1 MADQQETPA
10 GWYQD
15 PTGEIQERYWS
26 GSEWTEET
34 RPYAPPASSATEAAR
49 VTAAS
54 HQPRPASPS
63 PQGSPGTTPQ
73 QVALPGAGSHEAA
86 NRGRSLL
93 AVGLSLA
100 LLGGLIVGVV
110 MWRRG
115 VDESARRA
123 AAAGASIGEP
133 GLPAFTQQPTVPNF
147 LGYTVKYEVNG
158 SAGEVSITYQTDA
171 GSTQEDARTPW
182 TYTRSGALV
191 GDFVY
196 VSAQD
201 GSGEAAATTTC
212 TVYVNGVE
220 VLTNTARGAYKIA
233 TCSGTL

>member
-1 MADQQETPA
+1 MADEQETPA

-26 GSEWTEET
+26 GTEWTEET
-34 RPYAPPASSATEAAR
+34 RPYPPPPATAAEAEKATVVSPQTRPASS
-49 VTAAS
+49 
-54 HQPRPASPS
+54 SPM
-63 PQGSPGTTPQ
+63 GSLGTPPQ
-73 QVALPGAGSHEAA
+73 QVDLPVAGSHASTS
-86 NRGRSLL
+86 RGRSVL

-110 MWRRG
+110 VWRRG

-123 AAAGASIGEP
+123 AAAGASIGGP

-147 LGYTVKYEVNG
+147 LGYSVKYEVNG

-171 GSTQEDARTPW
+171 GSTQEDAWTPW
-182 TYTRSGALV
+182 TYTRSGAQV

-201 GSGEAAATTTC
+201 GSGEATATTTC